1 MIFVSLLILLL
12 LPVILTATSLIWI
25 SLVLKYLSD
34 FCRSLYLEDAWRKL
48 HPRVRACSWFNS
60 NFSIG
65 SRLDKFLVS
74 RNLLPLVQSCDISPC
89 AFSDHDFVN
98 LSLKLDSKLYACPGL
113 WKFNSSLMN
122 CYEFECFEE
131 RSFAN

>member
-1 MIFVSLLILLL
+1 MFFKNLHDFC
-12 LPVILTATSLIWI
+12 LPADFIIVASDFNCYESDLDKFG
-25 SLVLKYLSD
+25 VKYLFD

-60 NFSIG
+60 NFAIG

-98 LSLKLDSKLYACPGL
+98 LSLKLDSNYMHVRAYGNLIPL
-113 WKFNSSLMN
+113 L
-122 CYEFECFEE
+122 
-131 RSFAN
+131 